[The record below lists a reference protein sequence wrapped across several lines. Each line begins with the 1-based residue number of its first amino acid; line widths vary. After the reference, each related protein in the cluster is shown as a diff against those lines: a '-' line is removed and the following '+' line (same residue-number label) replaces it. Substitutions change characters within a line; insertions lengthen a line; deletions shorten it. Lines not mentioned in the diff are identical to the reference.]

1 MKKHLTQDQ
10 EFQILKLVLDKFLWI
25 GLGILLFG
33 FYGLVKGDIYSGLS
47 WIASG
52 AIILILFAA
61 IILKHYE
68 ISP

>member
-10 EFQILKLVLDKFLWI
+10 EFQVAKLVLDKFLWI

-33 FYGLVKGDIYSGLS
+33 FWQLAQDQITNGVG
-47 WIASG
+47 WIVSG
-52 AIILILFAA
+52 AFVLILMIILI
-61 IILKHYE
+61 IKHYE